1 MFILCLI
8 LPGSDSRTVEEK
20 KAFRVR
26 KRKEIEDERMKKK
39 EHLDLYYR
47 ADYEFI
53 TEINN
58 VSNVNIFVLI
68 YTKFDM
74 E

>member
-1 MFILCLI
+1 M
-8 LPGSDSRTVEEK
+8 E
-20 KAFRVR
+20 R
-26 KRKEIEDERMKKK
+26 KRKEMENERRKKK
-39 EHLDLYYR
+39 ERLDLYYH
-47 ADYEFI
+47 ADYKFI

>member
-1 MFILCLI
+1 
-8 LPGSDSRTVEEK
+8 
-20 KAFRVR
+20 
-26 KRKEIEDERMKKK
+26 MKKK

>member
-8 LPGSDSRTVEEK
+8 FPGSDSRTVEEK
-20 KAFRVR
+20 KAFRV
-26 KRKEIEDERMKKK
+26 KEIEDERMKKK

-47 ADYEFI
+47 ADYKFI